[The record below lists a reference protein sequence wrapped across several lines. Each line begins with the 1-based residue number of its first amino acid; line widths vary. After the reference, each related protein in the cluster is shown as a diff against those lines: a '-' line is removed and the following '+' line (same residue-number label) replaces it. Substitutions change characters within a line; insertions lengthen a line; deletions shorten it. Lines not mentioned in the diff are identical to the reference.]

1 MWTTRATRVLI
12 NYWSRNNNYWLILL
26 SSYHHLYLI
35 GCLEHE
41 CYFSICW
48 VFHHPNWQTHIFQ
61 RGRVETTN
69 QFNMSRGF
77 SHVKLYLG
85 VFHWAHVDPTHFDL
99 VTGELRPLRGKKN
112 RQQWS
117 LRIVGHV
124 PVCENWMSTL
134 VLYLLSDSSCS
145 QENITTWGIYGEYVC
160 SFVFVL
166 NLSSVTSHSWHC
178 SWLYNEIIYGVYIC
192 GIYECHPA

>member
-1 MWTTRATRVLI
+1 MLFFHMLGI
-12 NYWSRNNNYWLILL
+12 
-26 SSYHHLYLI
+26 SSSQLTNS
-35 GCLEHE
+35 
-41 CYFSICW
+41 YFSEG
-48 VFHHPNWQTHIFQ
+48 FNH
-61 RGRVETTN
+61 N

-117 LRIVGHV
+117 LRIIGHV